1 MWNWLFLSSSSLRGG
16 VTGIT
21 ISIVL
26 FGVPLLSAGLMTK
39 KGFEFCYQFKEIY
52 YCYESNFQVSNERE
66 KERKSQCPFPPWG
79 SRETH
84 KDAVKQLFLSLA
96 RLKSDLDSVD
106 LPFKSLQTPCLY
118 FSTCVISYSGSYLTF
133 NDLVDDDVDDDQ

>member
-1 MWNWLFLSSSSLRGG
+1 MRPATVVHFNPEINMWNWLFLSSSSLRGG

-26 FGVPLLSAGLMTK
+26 FGVPLSDGLMTK
-39 KGFEFCYQFKEIY
+39 KDFEFCYQFEEIY
-52 YCYESNFQVSNERE
+52 YCYKSNFPNHWVSNERE

-96 RLKSDLDSVD
+96 RLKSDLDRLD
-106 LPFKSLQTPCLY
+106 LPFKSLQTQFLY
-118 FSTCVISYSGSYLTF
+118 F
-133 NDLVDDDVDDDQ
+133 